1 MSDIN
6 IDGIEFDTSHSE
18 PGKYFIINVTATNV
32 IINGVKGVKFTATSD
47 SPLDNDTDINITYLD
62 SKDQQWLTTITILT
76 GKQEG
81 SIIVEDAQIDKDT
94 FS

>member
-18 PGKYFIINVTATNV
+18 PGKYFIIDVKATNV
-32 IINGVKGVKFTATSD
+32 SNGVKFTAAT
-47 SPLDNDTDINITYLD
+47 LDGLLENDTDIDITYLD
-62 SKDQQWLTTITILT
+62 SKNQQWLTTITILA
-76 GKQEG
+76 GESEG
-81 SIIVEDAQIDKDT
+81 STIVKDAKTGEGD

>member
-6 IDGIEFDTSHSE
+6 VDGIEFDTSHSE
-18 PGKYFIINVTATNV
+18 PGKYFRIKVSAENVDN
-32 IINGVKGVKFTATSD
+32 GVKFTANSD

-62 SKDQQWLTTITILT
+62 SKNQRWLTTITILA
-76 GKQEG
+76 GESEG
-81 SIIVEDAQIDKDT
+81 STIVKDAILDK

>member
-18 PGKYFIINVTATNV
+18 PGKYFIINVEATSV
-32 IINGVKGVKFTATSD
+32 DNGVQFTATSD

-62 SKDQQWLTTITILT
+62 SKDQQWLTTVTILT

-81 SIIVEDAQIDKDT
+81 SIIVEDAQINKDT